1 MNIKKSA
8 NLVYARV
15 VRKVR
20 AVGDGKECRKNV
32 GLVGCCLHHFDSV
45 GDARRGQRD
54 LSSSLHSG
62 CVRRDGE
69 RERMIARCLSGR
81 GYLNPR
87 SIRLHHCTVGV
98 SSEVER

>member
-1 MNIKKSA
+1 MSIKKSE
-8 NLVYARV
+8 NLVYARE

-20 AVGDGKECRKNV
+20 AKGDGEECRKNV

-62 CVRRDGE
+62 RVRRDGE
-69 RERMIARCLSGR
+69 RERVIARCLSGC